1 MKKMI
6 FFAFCALI
14 LLFVVSCEK
23 SNLQQNHKENP
34 ATLTYEELKSID
46 QFDAD
51 KIELEEN
58 LKRGQNPKVVVANR
72 GSGSVSII
80 NTATVEVDKTVM
92 LPDNAEPMYVIPQ
105 PFSNRVFV
113 GDRANNRLVVL
124 NDRDYSL
131 ETTVDVGQG
140 VFHMWS
146 DYYGNQLWVVNDVDK
161 TLSVINT
168 HSLETLATVPI
179 PADLAALNG
188 KPHDVLVS
196 PAGSLAYVTIVGVD
210 GDNDYAVQYSTA
222 TFMEI
227 GRAAVGKDAH
237 LALQFHDDNLFVPC
251 QNSSAVFVVDRFSME
266 IVKTIDVPGAH
277 GAGMPILGGNF
288 YTTNIS
294 GGGTD
299 GIYIIDIYSQE
310 VIGSVNTSFPVP
322 HNLSVKF
329 NGRKKLYVTHSGAT
343 SDKVSV
349 YKITGSNGIPLHVK
363 DITVGLNPF
372 GISPMY

>member
-1 MKKMI
+1 MKTMI
-6 FFAFCALI
+6 YFTIGTLMLVFL
-14 LLFVVSCEK
+14 VSCEK
-23 SNLQQNHKENP
+23 SNMQHHPNEKP
-34 ATLTYEELKSID
+34 ASLTPEELKSVD
-46 QFDAD
+46 YFDAG
-51 KIELEEN
+51 KMEQEEN
-58 LKRGQNPKVVVANR
+58 LKKGHNPKVLVANR
-72 GSGSVSII
+72 GSGTVSVI
-80 NTATVEVDKTVM
+80 NTGTDAVDQTVM
-92 LPDNAEPMYVIPQ
+92 LPDNAEPMYVIRQ
-105 PFSNRVFV
+105 PFSDRVFV

-124 NDRDYSL
+124 NDNDYSV

-146 DYYGNQLWVVNDVDK
+146 DYFGHQLWVVNDVDK

-188 KPHDVLVS
+188 FPHDVMVS
-196 PAGSLAYVTIVGVD
+196 PAGFLAYVTILGVD
-210 GDNDYAVQYSTA
+210 GDKDYVVQYYTP
-222 TFMEI
+222 TFTEI

-237 LALQFHDDNLFVPC
+237 LSLQFFDDHLFVPC
-251 QNSSAVFVVDRFSME
+251 QNANAVYVIDRFSMD
-266 IVKTIDVPGAH
+266 IAKTIDVPGAH
-277 GAGMPILGGNF
+277 GAGMPVFGGKF

-299 GIYIIDIYSQE
+299 GIYVIDIHTQD
-310 VIGSVNTSFPVP
+310 VIGTVNTPFPVP

-329 NGRKKLYVTHSGAT
+329 NGRKKMYVTHSGGTA
-343 SDKVSV
+343 DQVSV
-349 YKITGSNGIPLHVK
+349 YKIIGNNGIPLHIK